1 MKNLLLISASL
12 ILVAANST
20 LAHDGPHDDEAAD
33 YTQINLLTNVRY
45 LSAGSAWPAPLPVLG
60 ASSEDRRG
68 LWYGGSGIE
77 WRQRWTAEIDT
88 LLMAAYDE
96 HEQGTVLDHAVIRYQ
111 TEGAQLAL
119 GRQSPVFAEAGLSAW
134 ALPDLWLYTVLGDD
148 HWHEDG
154 LALRY
159 TTGKLTGHA
168 GVFNGHG
175 YPGAESAMWT
185 AGLAWQDGPWF
196 MVGHAAYLSEVNR
209 SFATDAHS
217 GHSHAGQAVGCGKL
231 TDCLAGKSTL
241 LRAKAGWQGGKYWL
255 QSAWSWQQQDGQL
268 DSILGRV
275 AYQGELN
282 SLAFEGGVKISDTI
296 KLVLRHEWMG
306 ISHQLAGVNAAQI
319 ASKNGIA
326 NSDEQ
331 PYQTGLRLAW
341 QAHPA
346 HLLALELYQTQRSGD
361 SNHLAMLQWQMN
373 LRAY

>member
-12 ILVAANST
+12 ILAAANSA
-20 LAHDGPHDDEAAD
+20 LAHDGPHDDETTNN
-33 YTQINLLTNVRY
+33 TQINLLTHVRY
-45 LSAGSAWPAPLPVLG
+45 LSGDSAWPSALPVLG
-60 ASSEDRRG
+60 ASTEDRRG
-68 LWYGGSGIE
+68 VWYGGSGIE

-96 HEQGTVLDHAVIRYQ
+96 HEQGAALDHAVIRYQ
-111 TEGAQLAL
+111 TESAQLAL
-119 GRQSPVFAEAGLSAW
+119 GRQSPVFAAAGLSPW

-159 TTGKLTGHA
+159 TSGNLTGHA

-196 MVGHAAYLSEVNR
+196 VAGHAAYLPDVNR
-209 SFATDAHS
+209 SFATDPHS

-241 LRAKAGWQGGKYWL
+241 LRVKAGWQGEQYWL

-268 DSILGRV
+268 DSTLGRV
-275 AYQGELN
+275 SYQGELN
-282 SLAFEGGVKISDTI
+282 SLALEGGVKLTDSI
-296 KLVLRHEWMG
+296 KLALRHEWMG
-306 ISHQLAGVNAAQI
+306 IAHELAGVNAAQI

-346 HLLALELYQTQRSGD
+346 HLLALELYQTRRSGE
-361 SNHLAMLQWQMN
+361 SNYLAMLQWQMN
-373 LRAY
+373 MRVY